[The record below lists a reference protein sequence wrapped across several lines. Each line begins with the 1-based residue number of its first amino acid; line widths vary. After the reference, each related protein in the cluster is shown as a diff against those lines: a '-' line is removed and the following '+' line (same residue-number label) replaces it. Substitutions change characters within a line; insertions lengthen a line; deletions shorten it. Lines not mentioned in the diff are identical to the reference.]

1 MNIKIGGN
9 KVNSFSVGNP
19 VADLGDAIVGT
30 YGPGGSGQSAGEIS
44 VDDGGSTGG
53 SGGHVHG
60 GGGRSID
67 NGCGCGGCCDDSGN
81 SSGFWSALGEL
92 LGGFAKG
99 YFGQ

>member
-9 KVNSFSVGNP
+9 KVNPFSVGNP

-53 SGGHVHG
+53 SGNSGSSDDG
-60 GGGRSID
+60 YGWEDFKRDFKTALKIAID
-67 NGCGCGGCCDDSGN
+67 WGPII
-81 SSGFWSALGEL
+81 LPL
-92 LGGFAKG
+92 LP
-99 YFGQ
+99 

>member
-9 KVNSFSVGNP
+9 KVNPFSVGNP

-53 SGGHVHG
+53 NTGGNTGDSGNG
-60 GGGRSID
+60 GC
-67 NGCGCGGCCDDSGN
+67 NCGGCCGKKTWIDYVIEIIGIAAD
-81 SSGFWSALGEL
+81 L
-92 LGGFAKG
+92 LP
-99 YFGQ
+99 

>member
-9 KVNSFSVGNP
+9 KVNPFSVGNP

-53 SGGHVHG
+53 SGNSG
-60 GGGRSID
+60 GSD
-67 NGCGCGGCCDDSGN
+67 NGGCNCGGCCDGGDTGV
-81 SSGFWSALGEL
+81 GIWGTIFEL
-92 LGGFAKG
+92 LGRFAKG
-99 YFGQ
+99 YSGQ